1 MGPQTHCVCHEILL
15 ASYPGRCGG
24 GKDVF
29 PPPQRPG
36 YEARNTACV
45 YIVVTFSSNL
55 VLMPLEGMNRSL
67 KFENCNCACANLQV
81 LPIIP
86 A

>member
-45 YIVVTFSSNL
+45 YSSYITL
-55 VLMPLEGMNRSL
+55 IGVDEMYGGMYISQLRKCFVGCCL
-67 KFENCNCACANLQV
+67 AT
-81 LPIIP
+81 
-86 A
+86 